1 MKMEWIL
8 RKRTS
13 LLVALYLLFS
23 VSAVAQTK
31 TITGTVTM
39 EGDGQPIA
47 GLNVYVKGNTAKG
60 TVTNEKGAYAVEAS
74 QGDVLVFSFIGLQT
88 QELTVGAATTMDI
101 KMMESYNELGELVV
115 TGTRNVGRTVL
126 ESTVPVDVISIE
138 DIMGDMPQMDLAQM
152 LAYVAPSFN
161 AVRSQ
166 GGDLDS
172 HVDPVQLRNMAPNQ
186 ILVLINGKRRHT
198 SALLITG
205 TAVGSPSTSVDMMT
219 IPASSIERVEILR
232 DGAAAQYGSDAVAG
246 VVNIILKKSTGKLT
260 GSLTG
265 GGYLNSGNGYDA
277 SGTTVNGQPAPL
289 TEAGKPDGLNYQL
302 DANYGFGIG
311 SKGYFNVSGQVSQRR
326 NTLRPF
332 INDWGFYDDTYLL
345 NQRTDKNGNPVIT
358 NPELIAAQASGSTS
372 DVASLTTMDG
382 LMAARGLERED
393 FAVYAGMPAITL
405 GSMFYNAGY
414 DLNEN
419 TTIYAF
425 GGASYKFLE
434 GFSCYFRRPS
444 QTDRF
449 NYLLY
454 PNGFRPQMTSNTA
467 DVSTTVGVRSKVG
480 SFNVD
485 FSNTF
490 GKSRMR
496 IGMDNTFNASL
507 GALSPVNMFLGV
519 HQFTQNSTNLDFS
532 RAFPNV
538 LNGLNIAFGA
548 EMRVE
553 NYVIEK
559 GQEESYTYGDAGVLT
574 VLKDGLLVGPDGM
587 PLQDAASQPIL
598 DENGDPLTVYS
609 GQQVTVK
616 SLSANC
622 QCFAGFGPK
631 NERDEFRTT
640 MGAYLDAELDVTENL
655 LVTAAARFENYSD
668 FGAVQIGKVS
678 ARYLITPKLSIR
690 GSAATGFRAP
700 SLQELNYTHTATAF
714 VPDANGIPQPL
725 DVTTYPTNSTA
736 ARVLGI
742 QQLKQEESRTYS
754 LGVTFQ
760 PTSSLE
766 FTADAYQIDV
776 DDRIF
781 RTSYFNASE
790 VGNNY
795 DEVIGGG
802 EAQFFVNGAD
812 VSTKG
817 IELVGTYTLSLNAN
831 SGLTFN
837 LAAIFAKNEIVNRNT
852 LDLNVEN
859 LTDDELIGK
868 YLGRDVVGQF
878 ETGTP
883 RQKFIGSVTYRK
895 NKFSTMLRSTYFGSV
910 TELSVSQ
917 DDQGNYY
924 DQKFSPQWI
933 FDLSFNYDLSKNIKL
948 SLGGSN
954 IFDKYPD
961 ILRAENQ
968 GFYLYSNNQQG
979 SNGAYYYGRIMFNF

>member
-1 MKMEWIL
+1 MKL
-8 RKRTS
+8 TLLKRT
-13 LLVALYLLFS
+13 LLISALCL
-23 VSAVAQTK
+23 SATTLVLAQIK
-31 TITGTVTM
+31 TVTGTVTAT
-39 EGDGQPIA
+39 GDGEVIA
-47 GLNVYVKGNTAKG
+47 GLNVYVKGNTARG
-60 TVTNEKGAYAVEAS
+60 TVTNEKGAFSLEAS
-74 QGDVLVFSFIGLQT
+74 PSDVLVFSFIGFQT
-88 QELTVGAATTMDI
+88 QEVSVGNATVLDV
-101 KMMESYNELGELVV
+101 KMVEAYNQLGELVV

-126 ESTVPVDVISIE
+126 ESTVPVDVISIQ

-152 LAYVAPSFN
+152 LTYLAPSFN
-161 AVRSQ
+161 AIRSQ

-219 IPASSIERVEILR
+219 IPASAIDKVEILR

-265 GGYLNSGNGYDA
+265 GGYLNSGNGFDA
-277 SGTTVNGQPAPL
+277 SGTSLNGQPAPL
-289 TEAGKPDGLNYQL
+289 TKGGKVDGLNYQL
-302 DANYGFGIG
+302 DANYGFEIG
-311 SKGYFNVSGQVSQRR
+311 NKGYFNVSGQVTQKR

-358 NPELIAAQASGSTS
+358 NPELIAAQASGN
-372 DVASLTTMDG
+372 ASLAASLSTMEG
-382 LMAARGLERED
+382 LMDARGLERED

-414 DLNEN
+414 DLNDH

-434 GFSCYFRRPS
+434 GFSCYYRRPS

-480 SFNVD
+480 EFNVD

-490 GKSRMR
+490 GRSRMR
-496 IGMDNTFNASL
+496 IGMENTFNASL

-532 RAFPNV
+532 RSFPAV
-538 LNGLNIAFGA
+538 LHGLNVAFGA
-548 EMRVE
+548 EMRIE
-553 NYVIEK
+553 NYMIEK

-574 VLKDGLLVGPDGM
+574 VIKDGLLVGPDGM
-587 PLQDAASQPIL
+587 PLQDAGSNPIV
-598 DENGDPLTVYS
+598 DENGNPLTVFS
-609 GQQVTVK
+609 GQEVTVK

-640 MGAYLDAELDVTENL
+640 MAAYLDAELDVTENL
-655 LVTAAARFENYSD
+655 LVTGAVRFENYSD

-678 ARYLITPKLSIR
+678 ARYRITDKLSVR

-742 QQLKQEESRTYS
+742 KQLKQEQSQTYS
-754 LGVTFQ
+754 FGLTYQPVTGF
-760 PTSSLE
+760 E
-766 FTADAYQIDV
+766 ITADAYQINV

-781 RTSYFNASE
+781 RTGYFNATE

-812 VSTKG
+812 VRTRG
-817 IELVGTYTLSLNAN
+817 IELVGSYSLSLTAN
-831 SGLTFN
+831 SGLNFS
-837 LAAIFAKNEIVNRNT
+837 LAAIFAKNEIVNRNP
-852 LDLNVEN
+852 LNLNVEN
-859 LTDDELIGK
+859 LTEEDLINK
-868 YLGRDVVGQF
+868 YLSRDVAGQF

-883 RQKFIGSVTYRK
+883 RQKFIGSITYQK
-895 NKFSTMLRSTYFGSV
+895 SKFSAMVRSTYFGTV
-910 TELSVSQ
+910 TEQSVSQ
-917 DDQGNYY
+917 DDAGNYY
-924 DQKFSPQWI
+924 DQKFSAQWI
-933 FDLSFNYDLSKNIKL
+933 FDLSLNYDLSKNVKL

-961 ILRAENQ
+961 ILRPENQ